1 MANGIRINI
10 RITNT
15 SDRSSSVGLRFLL
28 DTYLG
33 EGRREAPFFTDQ
45 RSLTEEALLEGDAS
59 DRWWVSGNNRMG
71 LMGNISPVEGT
82 KPDFIHFANWKRFN
96 DVTWRLSYVPGR
108 NFNFLP
114 YSIGDSAVCY
124 YFNPLPLD
132 RGASRILSVFLALEN
147 GQGFSSV
154 SYPGALDQP
163 PNLQET
169 SREPPPRELQPA
181 FQASAV
187 ESEDNTLNTD
197 LRLLQEMLDLLNAY
211 IADERTLSDEDLSEM
226 EKAVDILKNRYGFSM
241 NR

>member
-1 MANGIRINI
+1 M

-15 SDRSSSVGLRFLL
+15 SDRLSSVGLRFLL

-33 EGRREAPFFTDQ
+33 ENGREAPFFTDQ
-45 RSLTEEALLEGDAS
+45 RSFTAEALLEGEVS
-59 DRWWVSGNNRMG
+59 DRWWVSRNNRMG
-71 LMGNISPVEGT
+71 LMGNISPAGGI
-82 KPDFIHFANWKRFN
+82 KPDLIHFANWKRFN
-96 DVTWRLSYVPGR
+96 DVTWKASYVQGR

-132 RGASRILSVFLALEN
+132 RGASRILSVFLALED
-147 GQGFSSV
+147 GQGFASL
-154 SYPGALDQP
+154 SYPGAPDQLP
-163 PNLQET
+163 HNLQEPPG
-169 SREPPPRELQPA
+169 EPPPA

-211 IADERTLSDEDLSEM
+211 IADEKALSDEDLSEM
-226 EKAVDILKNRYGFSM
+226 EKAVKTLKNRYGL
-241 NR
+241 